1 MLTLSILS
9 IIFISPFILLYFK
22 RDIFNPVGFFL
33 TYLAIGVYLRAIV
46 LTSSASDFQGT
57 FWNQVEW
64 KLEPL
69 LHDSL
74 ISLTFCIA
82 ATILLYLIIPRSKAP
97 PKIIYN
103 TFSIRPE
110 KISPNRLI
118 IISAFFLLS
127 YLLLLGKSQ
136 GGIYSAIYLL
146 QKRSLVFD
154 SDVFYIK
161 IINVFF
167 CTSALI
173 LYFIALSQKTNTTLY
188 QRACIYTLIFASLG
202 LLFLTGG
209 RGAFLS
215 QLISLVFIRHVTVKS
230 KQLTKALIPI
240 AIITVIVATIISGLA
255 LRESAQKQIAFADA
269 LKNTSSQVLETV
281 TGTFPVI
288 DLFSASVAFAD
299 YNGHDYGVQFV
310 NYFTRIIP
318 RSIWPDKPLIIGLQI
333 REFLSGHTLSGVPPT
348 IFGEFYIAYGLYGLG
363 LSGLVLAIFL
373 KFLDACH
380 RKSFDDPGFSIFYA
394 IALIQ
399 LIFSSLR
406 AGLEISLFT
415 FLYFLT
421 GIILIKFLSTKINHN
436 RRYL

>member
-1 MLTLSILS
+1 MLTLSVLS
-9 IIFISPFILLYFK
+9 ITLLFPFILFFFK

-33 TYLAIGVYLRAIV
+33 TYLVIGIYLRTIV
-46 LTSSASDFQGT
+46 LTSSSSDFQGT
-57 FWNQVEW
+57 FWNEVEW
-64 KLEPL
+64 KLAPL
-69 LHDSL
+69 LHESL
-74 ISLTFCIA
+74 TSLTFCIA
-82 ATILLYLIIPRSKAP
+82 ATILLYLITPSIKTP
-97 PKIIYN
+97 PKTIYN
-103 TFSIRPE
+103 TFNIKPE
-110 KISPNRLI
+110 KISLNRLI
-118 IISAFFLLS
+118 VISAAFLIG

-154 SDVFYIK
+154 SDIFYIK

-173 LYFIALSQKTNTTLY
+173 LYFITLSNKANTSPRQKLF
-188 QRACIYTLIFASLG
+188 IYILILASLG

-215 QLISLVFIRHVTVKS
+215 QLISLIFIRHVTLKS
-230 KQLTKALIPI
+230 TKITKVLIPI
-240 AIITVIVATIISGLA
+240 AITTTVVATIISGLA
-255 LRESAQKQIAFADA
+255 LRESAQKQTTFTDA
-269 LKNTSSQVLETV
+269 LENTSSQVFETI

-288 DLFSASVAFAD
+288 DLFSASKAFAD
-299 YNGHDYGVQFV
+299 YNGHDYGAQFL

-318 RSIWPDKPLIIGLQI
+318 RSVWPDKPLIIGLQI

-363 LSGLVLAIFL
+363 LSSLVLCIFL
-373 KFLDACH
+373 KFLDSCH

-421 GIILIKFLSTKINHN
+421 GIVLIKFLSAKIKHN